1 MVTMAS
7 SCREIVLKVGV
18 GLVVLYLTGFV
29 ILYDAIRKLICIS
42 VDCSQ
47 YWGPYASE
55 SPVYGLDFFVMVF
68 VVGTLFLMGVLYSSA
83 RPSGSEKVNGDVEDS
98 SNE

>member
-1 MVTMAS
+1 MTS
-7 SCREIVLKVGV
+7 SCRETVLRVGV
-18 GLVVLYLTGFV
+18 GLVILYMTGFL
-29 ILYDAIRKLICIS
+29 ILYDAIRKLICLS

-68 VVGTLFLMGVLYSSA
+68 IIGTLFLAAMLYFNALPSA
-83 RPSGSEKVNGDVEDS
+83 SEKAKGEGDEP
-98 SNE
+98 

>member
-7 SCREIVLKVGV
+7 SCRETVLRVGV
-18 GLVVLYLTGFV
+18 ALVVLYLTGFL
-29 ILYDAIRKLICIS
+29 ILYDAIRKMICLS

-68 VVGTLFLMGVLYSSA
+68 IVGTLFLTAVLYYNA
-83 RPSGSEKVNGDVEDS
+83 LPTASEKGKEES
-98 SNE
+98 